1 MPIEKPSNPV
11 NNNAISAGQKY
22 DIANYIY
29 PIDAETNPETPHTV
43 VFYINVRG
51 NSKAKKSDNTLYELT
66 DEQSRA
72 QINGEGMAKTVGTAT
87 GAATLGVAAK
97 TIGSGLK
104 SLTNSALSKKI
115 MSGKGVAAL
124 KGELIGTALGGAKDV
139 AKIGAIGAA
148 VGAVALDLGVSRM
161 YRLKDAITLAVQEPM
176 KTSYNVEYEDFDV
189 GTLMGGMSSSDA
201 SIAGMLKAGVLKGA
215 QIPSVVGAPDF
226 SRGIQKMAGTAIN
239 PFKTVL
245 FKQVDLRNFTFNY
258 KFMPRSKKEASN
270 VLDIIKTFKYHMHP
284 EFAADKVFLTH
295 PSEFNII
302 FYYKGVENDNW
313 NKISTCVLTNLEVD
327 AGTEQLASF
336 EDGMSVEINMKLSFK
351 ETEMLTKE
359 RIAEGY

>member
-1 MPIEKPSNPV
+1 MPIEKPKDPV

-22 DIANYIY
+22 DIANYMY

-51 NSKAKKSDNTLYELT
+51 NSIAKKSDNTLYELT
-66 DEQSRA
+66 DAQSRA
-72 QINGEGMAKTVGTAT
+72 QVTGEGMAKSGTAAA
-87 GAATLGVAAK
+87 GAALAGVAGNVAK
-97 TIGSGLK
+97 SYIK
-104 SLTNSALSKKI
+104 SLTDIASTKKI
-115 MSGKGVAAL
+115 ADGYGAGSIKSATIGAKITGIKDAL
-124 KGELIGTALGGAKDV
+124 KVVGSS
-139 AKIGAIGAA
+139 AA
-148 VGAVALDLGVSRM
+148 VGLTALDLGVTRM

-189 GTLMGGMSSSDA
+189 GTLMGGMSSDKA
-201 SIAGMLKAGVLKGA
+201 SVMGMVEAGILKGA
-215 QIPSVVGAPDF
+215 QIPSVIGAPDF

-351 ETEMLTKE
+351 ETEMLTK
-359 RIAEGY
+359 RQIAEGY